1 MTKRKYVLSFMGVK
15 AWEIREEKK
24 KYTEPELYKHKVW
37 HPGIYLLSENFIKN
51 PKPNKQRVGKEGQ
64 VVGELS
70 PSPLASDKNQV
81 IHHKILQAKVPLHSG
96 K

>member
-1 MTKRKYVLSFMGVK
+1 MTKRKNVLSFMGVK
-15 AWEIREEKK
+15 AWEIKEEK

-37 HPGIYLLSENFIKN
+37 HPGTYLLFENFIKS
-51 PKPNKQRVGKEGQ
+51 PKPNKRRVGKEEQ

-70 PSPLASDKNQV
+70 PSPLTGDINQV
-81 IHHKILQAKVPLHSG
+81 IHHKILQAKVPLHPG